1 MLEFCLMLSL
11 IDALAI
17 TEVKERPFQLK
28 FVAFDKTKK
37 TGGNVVELT
46 NAYRVGAKY
55 NHADNDMITVKQK
68 NNSNHPYP
76 VHTHMILEVN
86 GQEVYI

>member
-1 MLEFCLMLSL
+1 MNDFYFMLSL

-28 FVAFDKTKK
+28 FVAFDKAKK
-37 TGGNVVELT
+37 SGGNIVELT
-46 NAYRVGAKY
+46 DAYRVGAKY

-68 NNSNHPYP
+68 NNRNHPYP

-86 GQEVYI
+86 SQEVYI